1 MLVALFLGAC
11 AGQKAFREG
20 QELMAAG
27 KHSEGIA
34 KLEEAVR
41 LEPGKLE
48 YRMAVTNGRA
58 DLVRRQLQSA
68 DAAVGQGRLTDA
80 ENLFRAVQA
89 LEAHNAMARAGL
101 EAVAMERRH
110 RQLLKDADE
119 MLKQSKWREVEDLV
133 HTVLT
138 ENPNQRDARALQSRV
153 AEKKAVE
160 KTPAAKLATAFR
172 KPISLDFRDAS
183 LRSVFDMISKVSGI
197 NFFFDKDLRA
207 DLKANISAKNTAVED
222 AIRLLLVTNQLEQRI
237 LNENSILI
245 YPNTP
250 QKLKDY
256 QPLLVRSFYLANAEA
271 KNVAN
276 TLKTLLKTKD
286 VVVNEKLNLVIMRD
300 TPDAVRLA
308 EKLVALEDVGEAEVM
323 LEVEVLEVQRSRL
336 SSLGIQWPNQ
346 LTLSVNGTTASGTAS
361 TSATG
366 STSTTASSTSTG
378 GLNLYNLMHLNS
390 TAVNASLASLVI
402 NAKKQDSD
410 SDILANPRIRVRNRE
425 KAKIMIGDR
434 VPVITTTSTSTGF
447 VSESVSYV
455 DVGLKLEV
463 EPTIYLEEEVAIKLN
478 LEVSSIVKQV
488 TSNTG
493 TISYQIGTRNAA
505 TVLKL
510 RDGETQV
517 LGGLIQDNDTRAANK
532 VPGIGDFPVL
542 GRLFSSHQDDAQ
554 KTEIVLSITPRL
566 LRTVRRP
573 ELVAAEF
580 ESGTETSLGG
590 ALSLGSVTP
599 DENKTEAKGGKP
611 GKPSDG
617 SASQVGIATG
627 SSDVNASAKN
637 TAPGSDANLQPVAS
651 AGTTETLAPQ
661 TANALN
667 LSWQGPKAVHV
678 GDQFSVVLRAS
689 ANQAISGLPLLIGF
703 DAKELQVV
711 AVSEGDFFKQ
721 GGGQT
726 NFTQRV
732 DSQSGQIVVAAVH
745 QGGGVSGV
753 GNVVMVTF
761 KALQPSAKAEIKLL
775 SANPE
780 PETAGISLP
789 LYHRVGISH

>member
-1 MLVALFLGAC
+1 MLVALLLGGC

-20 QELMAAG
+20 KELMASG
-27 KHSEGIA
+27 KASEGLI
-34 KLEEAVR
+34 KLEEAAR
-41 LEPGKLE
+41 LEPANLE
-48 YRMAVTNGRA
+48 YRMAVTNGRSEV
-58 DLVRRQLQSA
+58 VRRQLQGA
-68 DAAVGQGRLTDA
+68 DLALGQGRLTDA
-80 ENLFRAVQA
+80 ENLFRAVQQV
-89 LEAHNAMARAGL
+89 EPQNAMARAGQ
-101 EAVAMERRH
+101 EAIAMERRH
-110 RQLLKDADE
+110 RQLLQAGDE
-119 MLKQSKWREVEDLV
+119 MLKQGKWRELDEVV
-133 HTVLT
+133 HTVLA
-138 ENPNQRDARALQSRV
+138 ENPNQRDARVLKSRI
-153 AEKKAVE
+153 AEKKAAE
-160 KTPAAKLATAFR
+160 KTPTAKLAAAFR
-172 KPISLDFRDAS
+172 KPISLEFRDAS

-207 DLKANISAKNTAVED
+207 DLKANISSKNTAVED

-256 QPLLVRSFYLANAEA
+256 QPLLVRSFFLANADA

-300 TPDAVRLA
+300 TAEAVRLA

-323 LEVEVLEVQRSRL
+323 LEVEVLEIQRSRL
-336 SSLGIQWPNQ
+336 SALGVQWPNQ
-346 LTLSVNGTTASGTAS
+346 MTLSLSGSSSSGTS
-361 TSATG
+361 SATG
-366 STSTTASSTSTG
+366 STSASTSSSSG
-378 GLNLYNLMHLNS
+378 MSLYNLLHLNS
-390 TAVNASLASLVI
+390 SAVNTALANMVI

-410 SDILANPRIRVRNRE
+410 SDILANPRIRVRNKE

-463 EPTIYLEEEVAIKLN
+463 EPTIFVDEDVAIKLN

-510 RDGETQV
+510 RDGETQI
-517 LGGLIQDNDTRAANK
+517 LGGLIQDNDTRSANK
-532 VPGIGDFPVL
+532 VPGLGDFPVL
-542 GRLFSSHQDDAQ
+542 GRLFSSHQNDAQ
-554 KTEIVLSITPRL
+554 KTEIVLSITPRV

-580 ESGTETSLGG
+580 ESGTESSLGG
-590 ALSLGSVTP
+590 ALSLGSTTQE
-599 DENKTEAKGGKP
+599 DNKADPKGGQP
-611 GKPSDG
+611 GRPADG
-617 SASQVGIATG
+617 NVSQFGAAPG
-627 SSDVNASAKN
+627 SSDANAQAKN
-637 TAPGSDANLQPVAS
+637 SVPASDTNHQPMAS
-651 AGTTETLAPQ
+651 AGRSGATTPQ

-667 LSWQGPKAVHV
+667 LSWQGPKSVRV

-689 ANQAISGLPLLIGF
+689 TNQAISGLPLMIGF

-711 AVSEGDFFKQ
+711 AVNEGDFFKQ

-732 DSQSGQIVVAAVH
+732 DPLSGQIVVAAVR
-745 QGGGVSGV
+745 QGNGVSGV

-761 KALQPSAKAEIKLL
+761 KAMKANDKTNIELV
-775 SANPE
+775 SANSE
-780 PETAGISLP
+780 PNVSIGNTP
-789 LYHRVGISH
+789 LTHVIAIKN